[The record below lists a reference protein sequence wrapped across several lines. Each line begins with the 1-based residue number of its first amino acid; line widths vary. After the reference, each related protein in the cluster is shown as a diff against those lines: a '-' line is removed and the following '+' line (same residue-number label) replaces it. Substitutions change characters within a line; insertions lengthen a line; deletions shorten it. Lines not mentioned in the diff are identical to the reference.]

1 MDPKKC
7 LYFATFLFLYFLK
20 KFSSSSLQ
28 ILVWFQYKFFLSI
41 ATSLMR
47 MSSPPS
53 SPSPWA
59 PWCSSRGG
67 SRHLVATTRRGKR
80 SRHPGKRFCV
90 KNQESG
96 LGQLGPNV
104 RFWGWTGAQLSTFTW
119 QKVGPNWDGTM
130 YSSDQHDWNLQIL
143 DGLVD
148 VADPTVLPLHPQVH
162 RQCDRRLFITHLD
175 NFFKRYLWFHLKLN
189 SLIQKKN
196 CHSP

>member
-1 MDPKKC
+1 MDSKKC
-7 LYFATFLFLYFLK
+7 PYFTTFLFLYFFFVVTNSCLI
-20 KFSSSSLQ
+20 SIQ
-28 ILVWFQYKFFLSI
+28 ILSFDRYIFDENVITSI
-41 ATSLMR
+41 IPITLGSLMLLTWWISTSGCHNKER
-47 MSSPPS
+47 KEKPTP
-53 SPSPWA
+53 
-59 PWCSSRGG
+59 
-67 SRHLVATTRRGKR
+67 
-80 SRHPGKRFCV
+80 CV
-90 KNQESG
+90 KHQELG

-130 YSSDQHDWNLQIL
+130 YSSDQHDWNLQIF